1 MRVPYESHSVQA
13 AYALWAYFGL
23 IFHCENLE
31 VMMAQVS
38 EVASEKLNPNMVP
51 RGPGGAAGHAFR
63 MIVMLCTGG
72 FMYPNTFVEGM
83 DCTALQKTF
92 EQEKK

>member
-1 MRVPYESHSVQA
+1 MRVPYKRHGVQA
-13 AYALWAYFGL
+13 AYAFWAYSVL

-38 EVASEKLNPNMVP
+38 EVASEKLNPNVVP
-51 RGPGGAAGHAFR
+51 KGPGGAAGHAFR

-72 FMYPNTFVEGM
+72 FMYPNCFVEGM
-83 DCTALQKTF
+83 DCTALQKQF
-92 EQEKK
+92 EQKK